1 MTTIVTKNGS
11 GAPLASD
18 LVQGELAVDLTN
30 KRLYTEDSGGTVI
43 ELGSNP
49 TSLTTGTFT
58 STGIDDNATSTAITI
73 DSSQRVGIGTASPF
87 GELSISSASPQVY
100 LESPSNG
107 NVQINFNET
116 ADQLDVMVNN
126 SSGKIAFGTAST
138 ERMRID
144 SSGNVGIGTDSP
156 SSALDVEGT
165 ITASASGDVR
175 LGQIRTSGGGMFIG
189 EGGITELVLNSN
201 NAERMR
207 IDSSGNVGIGST
219 SPNTKLDV
227 IGSTTGGSG
236 VVDTI
241 RLRNTGTSLND
252 GPRLQ
257 FTAGTSTSGAAIA
270 AEGKSLNSADLLF
283 YAGGNTER
291 MRIDSSGNVGI
302 GTSSPTGVLT
312 SYKSTNGDP
321 ILGHFY
327 NDNAGTATEATVYI
341 TNSSTATHGLF
352 LQTTGT
358 AFTTNGG
365 FVQDGS
371 VIGSGGGASGGLS
384 IMTRAN
390 AHMRFYTNGHTNER
404 MRIDAS
410 GNLLVGTTSNA
421 PTTTAGINLGSNNKL
436 HATRNGAVSGY
447 FNRLTNDGG
456 IVEFAKDGTTVGSI
470 GTSSGNI
477 IIGTD
482 DTGVMYWGG
491 NAILPWNISTNVE
504 RDNAISMGRS
514 SGRYDDIYATNGT
527 IQTSDVNEKQDI
539 EALSEAET
547 RVAVAAKALL
557 RKFRWKSAVEEK
569 GDDARVHFGIIAQ
582 DLQAA
587 FEAEGLDAGN
597 YGMFIHSTWWEH
609 EVEVPAVV
617 AQDAVYETQTDEEGN
632 EIQVLVSEAVEGAE
646 AYTQTDTYNT
656 AEEAPEGA
664 VERSRMGVRYS
675 ELLAFIIAAI

>member
-207 IDSSGNVGIGST
+207 IDASGNVGIGT
-219 SPNTKLDV
+219 ASPGRLLEVYSNSAQADLAITA
-227 IGSTTGGSG
+227 STTGQSFLAFA
-236 VVDTI
+236 DTADS
-241 RLRNTGTSLND
+241 NVG
-252 GPRLQ
+252 
-257 FTAGTSTSGAAIA
+257 AIA
-270 AEGKSLNSADLLF
+270 YDHATNHMRFRVNDA
-283 YAGGNTER
+283 ER

-327 NDNAGTATEATVYI
+327 NDNAGTATEATVYV
-341 TNSSTATHGLF
+341 TNSSTVTDGLF